1 MSDRHFI
8 HIPFVYFRLN
18 MPRGSIRETEQWARS
33 DGAER
38 FAAPGVDSQ
47 YGSVDWG
54 DNGAL
59 PDPLLGRANA
69 TLRRLHLCIRA
80 GLVFLQRR
88 RGQQLLSPNS
98 GLQISIRDAKV
109 ADSLLISGPGNLL
122 PLKESALHLHSRLSL
137 FKCCAGGCCLFS
149 GYFLFL
155 VTRTAQK
162 PGPCLA
168 RAIRFGHRSL

>member
-1 MSDRHFI
+1 
-8 HIPFVYFRLN
+8 

-80 GLVFLQRR
+80 GLVFLHRR
-88 RGQQLLSPNS
+88 RGQQLLSPIS
-98 GLQISIRDAKV
+98 GLQL
-109 ADSLLISGPGNLL
+109 SLLGVKIADRVRIL
-122 PLKESALHLHSRLSL
+122 
-137 FKCCAGGCCLFS
+137 
-149 GYFLFL
+149 
-155 VTRTAQK
+155 
-162 PGPCLA
+162 
-168 RAIRFGHRSL
+168 